1 MCVRVWKRCA
11 GCAAGVGVYWVE
23 KPDTGAGGQCPQCVM
38 DISKRII
45 AIASVGL
52 TQQQAWAFVSTTSSA
67 AACTSH
73 QHHHSRVSR
82 PILDHSRATTN
93 SGPAAA
99 LFSVEGAQR
108 AEILEDLFGA
118 DDSDSYN
125 DRIEKGRAAQGLLT
139 TDALVTRTLVPPREL
154 TYGEYD
160 LDFFLSLV
168 NECLSLRTGVADG
181 SSNSAAL
188 ESEAR

>member
-1 MCVRVWKRCA
+1 MGAETRGLAVRVFS
-11 GCAAGVGVYWVE
+11 V
-23 KPDTGAGGQCPQCVM
+23 VM
-38 DISKRII
+38 DISKRVI

-52 TQQQAWAFVSTTSSA
+52 VQQQAWAFVSTTPPA
-67 AACTSH
+67 AACTP
-73 QHHHSRVSR
+73 QQPQLRYSRVSR

-99 LFSVEGAQR
+99 LSSAKSAQR

-118 DDSDSYN
+118 DDSASYN

-168 NECLSLRTGVADG
+168 TECLSLRTGADG
-181 SSNSAAL
+181 NGNFAAF